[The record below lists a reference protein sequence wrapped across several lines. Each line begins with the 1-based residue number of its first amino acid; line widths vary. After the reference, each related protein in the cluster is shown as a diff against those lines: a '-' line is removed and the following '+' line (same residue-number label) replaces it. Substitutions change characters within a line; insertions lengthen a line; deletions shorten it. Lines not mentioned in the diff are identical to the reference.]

1 MLGDNMKE
9 DDIKREIDR
18 MIDYR
23 KPNYPHDDG
32 PLSDA
37 QVYQIRKLNMNDKIK
52 LLAEQAG
59 YSKDY
64 LEIGLPSNM
73 EKFAEL
79 IVLECA
85 DIADTAE
92 PYKSSDL
99 IKKHFG
105 VE

>member
-1 MLGDNMKE
+1 MKE